1 MFKQHLTP
9 MKHTKYRVMEITDG
23 YDNRFGKIWII
34 KANPAV
40 VNEFSGTTSIMS
52 DIYED
57 TETFFVPYDMEFVV
71 KEIEDVAKKGQLW
84 TPDKDE
90 WRGELAFDEDKKKQS
105 IINRWCL
112 EEPRIVIT
120 EQKPLRQYL
129 LERNED
135 IHIFQDINKGNML
148 FLCGKVK
155 GMVGSSAAKHI
166 ADFGCS
172 IDKFTFEMVTKND
185 LPPVPYITLSRPK
198 TEESIQKDTFH

>member
-1 MFKQHLTP
+1 
-9 MKHTKYRVMEITDG
+9 MKYTKYRVMEITDG
-23 YDNRFGKIWII
+23 FDSKFGKIWII
-34 KANPAV
+34 KANPAI

-84 TPDKDE
+84 TPDNDE
-90 WRGELAFDEDKKKQS
+90 WRGELVFDEDKQKRK
-105 IINRWCL
+105 IIYRWCI
-112 EEPRIVIT
+112 EEPHIVIS

-135 IHIFQDINKGNML
+135 LQIFQNKKNGNML
-148 FLCGKVK
+148 FLCGKVR
-155 GMVGSSAAKHI
+155 GMVSLDAAKYI

-172 IDKFTFEMVTKND
+172 IDKFTFEVVTKND
-185 LPPVPYITLSRPK
+185 LPPVPYITLSRPNG
-198 TEESIQKDTFH
+198 

>member
-1 MFKQHLTP
+1 MFKQNLTQ

>member
-1 MFKQHLTP
+1 
-9 MKHTKYRVMEITDG
+9 MEITDG